1 MKIISFA
8 KTTPA
13 LLMGAKTMTRR
24 YWADRY
30 ALTFKRGDVCQ
41 AWNWSPRTKKIH
53 PDAQKV
59 AEVWL
64 IKAPYKQRTSLMT
77 ESDFEREGFAFM
89 EENGMDIEGQNVRRF
104 FDEWKAE
111 DSEPWVIE
119 FAMRGSSIS
128 TADPPVPVVLKRVRG

>member
-1 MKIISFA
+1 
-8 KTTPA
+8 
-13 LLMGAKTMTRR
+13 
-24 YWADRY
+24 
-30 ALTFKRGDVCQ
+30 
-41 AWNWSPRTKKIH
+41 
-53 PDAQKV
+53 
-59 AEVWL
+59 
-64 IKAPYKQRTSLMT
+64 MT
-77 ESDFEREGFAFM
+77 EEDFRREGFAFM